1 MQTLDGA
8 IKLLCDNWS
17 LFEKS
22 QDPKMLLALSL
33 LFERMKNPHSYV
45 SMVGETSSG
54 KSTLINAFLQRKLLK
69 VGAKPTTGTVT
80 WLEYGTSPEDK
91 FYAVTKDAQIA
102 EISLQEFKTLTMKP
116 TEDILRLKA
125 ELVGD
130 KTDYKGLTIF
140 DTPGYNSLILE
151 HEEVLREFLPESD
164 VIVFPVSYRVGF
176 GQEDQGI
183 MTIISE
189 LSADGD
195 TIPVILVVNRVPK
208 GVTITDSRVR
218 EIKSHAED
226 TLHRPVSKLLLIQS
240 SEPEEEGHSTL
251 PDANALWSHVKDIAF
266 SKERQKS
273 FVRKCNEFLASFFT
287 KLKSEFECSILAA
300 RAPLSVDILREQQAK
315 LQEDRQ
321 QAFAIVEKYIER
333 ITKQVPKIMD
343 RSMSTLLA
351 DIDSAIDD
359 ASKWVDIMDCTT
371 YIKAHV
377 ILFGIRRITKDIT
390 NYISAEIEQ
399 MDEEIEERANRAFQ
413 RLNDQVN
420 MVEEPQLKALLA
432 NLTARIAEQL
442 TGQATNVLLNSFGG
456 VGGTAAG
463 LGNLVKMAVKRIGKL
478 FGKTF
483 SKEVYTAIGKFFTK
497 KMMTVLGAAMDA
509 VVEFVLYLKESLTWQ
524 KDLKTKIH
532 KVLDDWKASALK
544 ELVDKSLPDLK
555 KNNRESVKQCFDN
568 IDQEFQNTIDAQIK
582 SISESEIAIK
592 EKDIA
597 TIEVALASLN

>member
-22 QDPKMLLALSL
+22 QDPKMLPALSL

-597 TIEVALASLN
+597 TIEVALASLK